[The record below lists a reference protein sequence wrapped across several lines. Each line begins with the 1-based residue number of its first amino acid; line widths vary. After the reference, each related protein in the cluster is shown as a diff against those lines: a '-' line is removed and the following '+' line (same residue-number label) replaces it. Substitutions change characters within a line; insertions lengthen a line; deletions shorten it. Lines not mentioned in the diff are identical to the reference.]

1 MADVLKTSF
10 DSAVSMSGDKVKID
24 MNKAADFA
32 ARLGKISAEIL
43 NATEQIK
50 GPAADAQRVWTGK
63 AAEKFFADVSA
74 LTEETAAIG
83 VRVEQ
88 NSRQVRKAS
97 EILMNAD
104 KRASTDVS
112 GLSTGDTFTNP

>member
-10 DSAVSMSGDKVKID
+10 DSAVSMSGGKVKID

-32 ARLGKISAEIL
+32 ARLSKISSEIL
-43 NATEQIK
+43 NAAEQIK

-83 VRVEQ
+83 ARVEQ

-104 KRASTDVS
+104 KRANTDVS
-112 GLSTGDTFTNP
+112 GLSSGGTFTN